1 MVLTEKNLELI
12 RKYKEEFDAT
22 MQFSTY
28 SNMFYINSRCE
39 IRKNGFLYDTCEHCD
54 DCNELVR
61 KFAFVVE
68 QARLSGKL
76 VVS

>member
-1 MVLTEKNLELI
+1 
-12 RKYKEEFDAT
+12 